1 MTIRDGVYI
10 AGEWSP
16 GVGES
21 AIEVYSS
28 ADESI
33 LGSFSPASV
42 AQAEAAVEA
51 AAAAFPAW
59 SVTPR
64 EVRTQIIRAIADGL
78 EARTD
83 EFAALSTNEVGTTIG
98 ISKAVQVGLALNVL
112 RTTADAMD
120 ALEVSEVHEGFTVV
134 REPIGVVVAITPWNF
149 PLHQIVAKIAP
160 AIAAG
165 CTVVVKPAELSS
177 LSAIALFEVIHDSGL
192 PVGVANLI
200 CGSGPVV
207 GEALAVHPSVDM
219 VSFTGST
226 RAGARVGEL
235 AIKDIKKV
243 ALELGGKSATII
255 LEDAALDKAVSVS
268 LSSAFTNNGQMCS
281 ALSRLIVMRSQ
292 LEKVEELLSAAI
304 LKQVLGD
311 PFENGVR
318 VGPMVS
324 AHQRDVVIGYIE
336 KGIAEGATLLAGG
349 PERPAGKGYFVQPT
363 IFTNVSNEMVVARE
377 EIFGPVLVVI
387 PVDSEEEAI
396 SVANDSDYGL
406 SGAVWGADEGHA
418 VEVAR
423 KIRTGQV
430 AINGGAFYAD
440 APFGGYKKSGIG
452 RELGSHGLEEFF
464 ELKAI
469 RF

>member
-1 MTIRDGVYI
+1 
-10 AGEWSP
+10 
-16 GVGES
+16 
-21 AIEVYSS
+21 
-28 ADESI
+28 
-33 LGSFSPASV
+33 
-42 AQAEAAVEA
+42 
-51 AAAAFPAW
+51 
-59 SVTPR
+59 
-64 EVRTQIIRAIADGL
+64 
-78 EARTD
+78 
-83 EFAALSTNEVGTTIG
+83 
-98 ISKAVQVGLALNVL
+98 
-112 RTTADAMD
+112 MD
-120 ALEVSEVHEGFTVV
+120 ALEISEEHEGFTVV

-207 GEALAVHPSVDM
+207 GEALAAHPSVDM

-226 RAGARVGEL
+226 RSGARVGEL

-281 ALSRLIVMRSQ
+281 ALSRLIVLRSQ

-304 LKQVLGD
+304 VKQVLGD

-349 PERPAGKGYFVQPT
+349 PERPAGKGYFVKPT

-406 SGAVWGADEGHA
+406 SGAVWGSDEEHA
-418 VEVAR
+418 VEVAK

-430 AINGGAFYAD
+430 SINGGAFYAD

>member
-21 AIEVYSS
+21 AIELYCSG
-28 ADESI
+28 DESV

-42 AQAEAAVEA
+42 AQAKA
-51 AAAAFPAW
+51 AADAAALAFPTW

-64 EVRTQIIRAIADGL
+64 EVRTQALRAIADGI

-83 EFAALSTNEVGTTIG
+83 EFAALASNEVGTTIG

-120 ALEVSEVHEGFTVV
+120 ALEVDEERVGFTVV

-165 CTVVVKPAELSS
+165 CTVIVKPAELST
-177 LSAIALFEVIHDSGL
+177 LSAIALFEVIHEIGL
-192 PVGVANLI
+192 PIGVANLI

-207 GEALAVHPSVDM
+207 GEALAAHPSVDM

-255 LEDAALDKAVSVS
+255 LEDAALEKAISVS

-281 ALSRLIVMRSQ
+281 ALTRLIVLRSQ
-292 LEKVEELLSAAI
+292 LGKVEELLCAAI
-304 LKQVLGD
+304 EKQTLGD
-311 PFENGVR
+311 PFESGIR

-324 AHQRDVVIGYIE
+324 AHQRDVVISYIE

-363 IFTNVSNEMVVARE
+363 IFTNVRNEMTIAQE

-387 PVDSEEEAI
+387 PVDSEDEAI
-396 SVANDSDYGL
+396 EVANDSDYGL
-406 SGAVWGADEGHA
+406 SGAVWGADSEHA
-418 VEVAR
+418 VAVAR
-423 KIRTGQV
+423 RIRTGQV

-452 RELGSHGLEEFF
+452 RELGTHGLEEFF
-464 ELKAI
+464 EYKAI

>member
-1 MTIRDGVYI
+1 VTIRDGVYI
-10 AGEWSP
+10 AGEWLP
-16 GVGES
+16 GADEN
-21 AIEVYSS
+21 AIELYSS
-28 ADESI
+28 GDESV

-42 AQAEAAVEA
+42 AQAASAAQA
-51 AAAAFPAW
+51 AALAFPVW
-59 SVTPR
+59 SATNR
-64 EVRTQIIRAIADGL
+64 EVRTQALRAIADGI

-83 EFAALSTNEVGTTIG
+83 EFAALASREVGTTIG

-120 ALEVSEVHEGFTVV
+120 ALELSEEHEGFTVV
-134 REPIGVVVAITPWNF
+134 REPVGVVVAITPWNF

-165 CTVVVKPAELSS
+165 CTVIVKPAELSS
-177 LSAIALFEVIHDSGL
+177 LSAIALFEVIHGVGL
-192 PVGVANLI
+192 PAGVANLI
-200 CGSGPVV
+200 CGSGPIV
-207 GEALAVHPSVDM
+207 GEALAAHPNVDM

-255 LEDAALDKAVSVS
+255 LEDAALEKAVSVS
-268 LSSAFTNNGQMCS
+268 LSAAFTNNGQMCS
-281 ALSRLIVMRSQ
+281 ALTRLIVLRSQ

-304 LKQVLGD
+304 VKQVIGD
-311 PFENGVR
+311 PFENGIR

-349 PERPAGKGYFVQPT
+349 PERPVGKGYFVQPT
-363 IFTNVSNEMVVARE
+363 IFTNVRNDMVIARE

-387 PVDSEEEAI
+387 PVDTEEEAI
-396 SVANDSDYGL
+396 DVANDSDYGL
-406 SGAVWGADEGHA
+406 SGAVWGADQEHA

-464 ELKAI
+464 EYKAI